1 MSDVVHP
8 DDACDGL
15 PSSAARGATDALPG
29 AVSPLAALPALGVGL
44 GYREPLRAEIF
55 RHRDEIDFLEITADH
70 FFDATA
76 ERRALLDLLR
86 EHFTLIPHG
95 LDLSLGSAEGLDDA
109 YANTFA
115 ALIRRLDPPWWSE
128 HIAFTRAGGVRIGH
142 LAPLPFT
149 REAVDVVGR
158 NVATMQ
164 ARLAK
169 LPVRG
174 GSSRSPAAQAAPAT
188 PLILENIT
196 YTVAM
201 PDAEMSEAAFVR
213 AVLEGCGAGLLLD
226 VTNLYANAVNHGRDP
241 LALLDEF
248 PLERVVQL
256 HFVGGYWHDGVF
268 IDSHSA
274 PTPPEVWELL
284 AVVCAR
290 APVRGVILERDE
302 QIPAVR
308 ELLPELRRAREILRR
323 HGRWT

>member
-1 MSDVVHP
+1 M
-8 DDACDGL
+8 DAASLVG
-15 PSSAARGATDALPG
+15 
-29 AVSPLAALPALGVGL
+29 LPALGVGL

-70 FFDATA
+70 FFDPTP
-76 ERRALLDLLR
+76 ERRALLDLLH

-95 LDLSLGSAEGLDDA
+95 LDLSLGSAEGLDES
-109 YANTFA
+109 YADKFA
-115 ALIRRLDPPWWSE
+115 ALIQRLEPPWWSE

-149 REAVDVVGR
+149 REAAEVVCR
-158 NVATMQ
+158 NVAAMQ
-164 ARLAK
+164 AR
-169 LPVRG
+169 VGR
-174 GSSRSPAAQAAPAT
+174 AAPAT

-201 PDAEMSEAAFVR
+201 PDAEMSEGAFVR
-213 AVLEGCGAGLLLD
+213 TVLEGCGAGLLLD
-226 VTNLYANAVNHGRDP
+226 VTNVYANAVNHGRDP

-256 HFVGGYWHDGVF
+256 HFVGGYWRDGVF
-268 IDSHSA
+268 IDGHSA

-284 AVVCAR
+284 DAVCAR

-302 QIPAVR
+302 HIPAMR
-308 ELLPELRRAREILRR
+308 ELVPELRRAREILRR
-323 HGRWT
+323 HGRTV